1 MREETEMLRLKLEAA
16 EQEAA
21 EAKQAA
27 IQAQSALAE
36 ALAAAT
42 PSPTPEQP
50 ATDVSLVIPRS
61 MKSDKGTATGRHP
74 LYSSGNENRSLHRDT
89 ESV

>member
-50 ATDVSLVIPRS
+50 ATDVSLLLPRS
-61 MKSDKGTATGRHP
+61 KKSCKGTATGCQP
-74 LYSSGNENRSLHRDT
+74 PCFSGK
-89 ESV
+89 